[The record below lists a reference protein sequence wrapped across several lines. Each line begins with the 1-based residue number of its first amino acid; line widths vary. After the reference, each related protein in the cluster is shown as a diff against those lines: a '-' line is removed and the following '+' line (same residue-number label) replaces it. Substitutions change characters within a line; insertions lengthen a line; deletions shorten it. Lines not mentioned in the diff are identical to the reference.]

1 MPKKKLYNKGG
12 IVYSTA
18 ENFNYPNEEE
28 NEEFLPENEQ
38 SLTIVLDKKQ
48 RGGKVVSII
57 KGFAMKET
65 EIEVMAKKLKS
76 FCGTGGSAKDN
87 EIIIQGDQ
95 RDKILQWLL
104 KNGYSKSRKI

>member
-18 ENFNYPNEEE
+18 GNHPYSNEHE
-28 NEEFLPENEQ
+28 NEEFLPANEQ
-38 SLTIVLDKKQ
+38 PLRIVLDKKH

-57 KGFAMKET
+57 NGFAMKET
-65 EIEVMAKKLKS
+65 EIEAIAKELKS

>member
-18 ENFNYPNEEE
+18 DNFNSFEEKE
-28 NEEFLPENEQ
+28 SEEFLPADEQ
-38 SLTIVLDKKQ
+38 LLKIVLDKKH

-65 EIEVMAKKLKS
+65 EIESMAKKLKS
-76 FCGTGGSAKDN
+76 FCGSGGSAKDN
-87 EIIIQGDQ
+87 EIIIQGDH
-95 RDKILQWLL
+95 REKILQWLL
-104 KNGYSKSRKI
+104 KNGYSKSTKI

>member
-18 ENFNYPNEEE
+18 DNFNSFEE
-28 NEEFLPENEQ
+28 NESEEFLPAGEQ
-38 SLTIVLDKKQ
+38 LLKIVLDKKH

-65 EIEVMAKKLKS
+65 EIESMAKKLKS
-76 FCGTGGSAKDN
+76 FCGSGGSAKDN
-87 EIIIQGDQ
+87 EIIIQGDH
-95 RDKILQWLL
+95 REKILQWLL
-104 KNGYSKSRKI
+104 KNGYSKSTKI